1 MNDPGKNGDPPSKW
15 KWLLRPVLLICFLA
29 VTAWSLISN
38 PPHLEFWPTVAF
50 LTVIALG
57 IAIPVGIEKK
67 RDRGKLEGPVAGGS
81 GPPALE

>member
-1 MNDPGKNGDPPSKW
+1 MNDPGKHGDPATKW
-15 KWLLRPVLLICFLA
+15 KRLISPVLLTCCLA

-67 RDRGKLEGPVAGGS
+67 RERGKLEGPAAGS
-81 GPPALE
+81 EPPAAE